1 MKKIMFLVGALV
13 LLPLAS
19 FAQVASGTNSLKND
33 VKQAKKVEKEQIAE
47 HAKKA
52 EQAQFTANLSREGK
66 VFLEQI
72 NYFKTYFAEKIKDTS
87 YTMQQKR
94 NMITQQFVIG
104 VVDEYEIYA
113 KKQNSPEEKDILLK
127 KLAEPI
133 DNIDLVAWMDKNYQ
147 SCDHYETIKAEIADF
162 LFVAKL
168 SKEGRTFLEKINYF
182 RTYFAK
188 HIKDSS
194 ATQEQKINMITQQF
208 VIGVVDEYEIYA
220 KNRKSPEEE
229 KSLLKKLAAPIDN
242 MDWVKWMNDNYT
254 KCGHM
259 GTIKAEIAAFLP
271 KITKK

>member
-19 FAQVASGTNSLKND
+19 FAQEASWTNSLKKD
-33 VKQAKKVEKEQIAE
+33 IEQAKKVAKEQIAE
-47 HAKKA
+47 HTKKA
-52 EQAQFTANLSREGK
+52 EQAQFTANLSKEGK

-113 KKQNSPEEKDILLK
+113 RKQNSPEEKDILLK

-147 SCDHYETIKAEIADF
+147 SCDHHEIIKKEIADF

-182 RTYFAK
+182 RTYFAQ
-188 HIKDSS
+188 HIKDAS

-229 KSLLKKLAAPIDN
+229 ESLLKKLAEPIN
-242 MDWVKWMNDNYT
+242 GMDWVTWMDISYRSCEHWQT
-254 KCGHM
+254 MKD
-259 GTIKAEIAAFLP
+259 ASAAFLP
-271 KITKK
+271 KIRNK